1 MIKPK
6 VLVFGASGMV
16 GSYFIKNLSDFEIKA
31 PSALDVDIVNPESIQ
46 AQMENFLP
54 QVVVNLA
61 AYTNVE
67 EAENQ
72 KDDQNGICFKVNSL
86 GPKNLALACQKFDT
100 KFLHISTE
108 YVFDGQKEN
117 SPYTEEDVPSPI
129 NWYGMTKYLG
139 EQFVLESGAENTI
152 VRLSMPYTGYF
163 SDKKDIARFFLDEL
177 KGKREI
183 AAIDDQRITPTFISG
198 IAAALKAVIEKM
210 PGGIYHICSK
220 GSTTPFKFAK
230 LIARQFNLDQ
240 SLVKPVSFKDYN
252 KQKKAK
258 LLKNSWLNPAKFI
271 REFGGGILNTIED
284 DVGFFK
290 QTVAQIH

>member
-16 GSYFIKNLSDFEIKA
+16 GSYFIKNLSDFKIKA

-46 AQMENFLP
+46 REMKNFLP

-108 YVFDGQKEN
+108 YVFDGTKEEA
-117 SPYTEEDVPSPI
+117 PYQEDDKPNPI

-139 EQFVLESGAENTI
+139 EQFVVESGAENTI

-163 SDKKDIARFFLDEL
+163 TDKKDIARFFLDEL
-177 KGKREI
+177 KGNREI
-183 AAIDDQRITPTFISG
+183 AAIDNQRITPTFISG
-198 IAAALKAVIEKM
+198 IAAALKAVVEKM
-210 PGGIYHICSK
+210 PGGIYHVCSSE
-220 GSTTPFKFAK
+220 STTPFEFAK
-230 LIARQFNLDQ
+230 LIARRFNLDE
-240 SLVKPVSFKDYN
+240 SLIKPVSFEEYN
-252 KQKKAK
+252 RKKRAK

-290 QTVAQIH
+290 QTVAQAP